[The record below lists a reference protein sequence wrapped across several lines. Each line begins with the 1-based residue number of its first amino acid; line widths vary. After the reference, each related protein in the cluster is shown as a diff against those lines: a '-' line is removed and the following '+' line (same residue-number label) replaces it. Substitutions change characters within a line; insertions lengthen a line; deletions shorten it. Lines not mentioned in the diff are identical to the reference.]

1 MNKLKV
7 LFLTLLLAA
16 FSAPINAKIVVLN
29 AEVAMLST
37 QFAQEAFKN
46 LDEDTGFIADRER
59 LELLQAEGQALVEK
73 FQKDQEVLSDE
84 EKLDMQKQLQDKQ
97 ADIQFLSNKLQ
108 TKAQEVQQQVVG
120 TLTPTFQ
127 KVLGELIAQKEY
139 EMIVAPGAL
148 LYADPDLDITEEV
161 IAYLDNACLLYT
173 SDAADE

>member
-7 LFLTLLLAA
+7 LFLTLLLVA
-16 FSAPINAKIVVLN
+16 FSAPINAKTVVLN

-37 QFAQEAFKN
+37 QYAQEAFKT
-46 LDEDTGFIADRER
+46 LDEDAGFIADRER

-127 KVLGELIAQKEY
+127 QVLGELITQKEY
-139 EMIVAPGAL
+139 DMIVAPGAL

-161 IAYLDNACLLYT
+161 IAYLDNALT
-173 SDAADE
+173 EKSEQQ

>member
-7 LFLTLLLAA
+7 LFLTLLLVA
-16 FSAPINAKIVVLN
+16 FSAPINAKTVVLN

-37 QFAQEAFKN
+37 QYAQEAFKT
-46 LDEDTGFIADRER
+46 LDEDAGFMADRER
-59 LELLQAEGQALVEK
+59 LELLQAEGQGLVEK

-108 TKAQEVQQQVVG
+108 TKAQEVQQQVVSA
-120 TLTPTFQ
+120 LTPTFQ
-127 KVLGELIAQKEY
+127 QVLGELITQKEY
-139 EMIVAPGAL
+139 DMIVAPGAL

-161 IAYLDNACLLYT
+161 IAYLDNALT
-173 SDAADE
+173 EKSE

>member
-1 MNKLKV
+1 MNKLKL
-7 LFLTLLLAA
+7 LFLTLLLVA
-16 FSAPINAKIVVLN
+16 FSAPINAKTVVLN

-37 QFAQEAFKN
+37 QYAQEAFKT
-46 LDEDTGFIADRER
+46 LDEDAGFMADRER

-127 KVLGELIAQKEY
+127 QVLGELITQKEY
-139 EMIVAPGAL
+139 DMIVAPGAL

-161 IAYLDNACLLYT
+161 IAYLDNALT
-173 SDAADE
+173 EKSE

>member
-7 LFLTLLLAA
+7 LFLTLLLVA
-16 FSAPINAKIVVLN
+16 FSAPINAKTVVLN

-37 QFAQEAFKN
+37 QYAQDAFKT
-46 LDEDTGFIADRER
+46 LDEDAGFIADRER

-127 KVLGELIAQKEY
+127 QVLGELITQKEY
-139 EMIVAPGAL
+139 DMIVAPGAL

-161 IAYLDNACLLYT
+161 IAYLDNALT
-173 SDAADE
+173 EKSE

>member
-1 MNKLKV
+1 MNKIKV
-7 LFLTLLLAA
+7 LFLTLLLVA
-16 FSAPINAKIVVLN
+16 FSAPINAKTVVLN

-37 QFAQEAFKN
+37 QYAQDAFKT
-46 LDEDTGFIADRER
+46 LDEDAGFIADRER

-120 TLTPTFQ
+120 ALTPTFQ
-127 KVLGELIAQKEY
+127 TVLGELITQKEY
-139 EMIVAPGAL
+139 DMIVAPGAL

-161 IAYLDNACLLYT
+161 IAYLDNALT
-173 SDAADE
+173 EKSE

>member
-1 MNKLKV
+1 MNKIKV
-7 LFLTLLLAA
+7 LFLTLLLVA
-16 FSAPINAKIVVLN
+16 FSAPINAKTVVLN

-37 QFAQEAFKN
+37 QYAQDAFKT
-46 LDEDTGFIADRER
+46 LDEDAGFIADRER

-127 KVLGELIAQKEY
+127 KVLGELITQKEY
-139 EMIVAPGAL
+139 DMIVAPGAL

-161 IAYLDNACLLYT
+161 IAYLDNALT
-173 SDAADE
+173 EQSE

>member
-1 MNKLKV
+1 MNKRNV
-7 LFLTLLLAA
+7 LCLPFLLVA
-16 FSAPINAKIVVLN
+16 FSAPINAKTVVLN

-37 QFAQEAFKN
+37 QYAQEAFKT
-46 LDEDTGFIADRER
+46 LDEDAGFMADRER

-127 KVLGELIAQKEY
+127 QVLGELITQKEY
-139 EMIVAPGAL
+139 DMIVAPGAL

-161 IAYLDNACLLYT
+161 IAYLDNALT
-173 SDAADE
+173 EKSE

>member
-7 LFLTLLLAA
+7 LFLTLMLVA
-16 FSAPINAKIVVLN
+16 FSAQISAKIVVLN

-37 QFAQEAFKN
+37 QFAQEEFKS
-46 LDEDTGFIADRER
+46 LDEDASFIADRER

-73 FQKDQEVLSDE
+73 FQKDQEILSDE
-84 EKLDMQKQLQDKQ
+84 EKLDLQQQLQDKQ
-97 ADIQFLSNKLQ
+97 TDIQFLSNKLQ

-120 TLTPTFQ
+120 ALTPTFQ
-127 KVLGELIAQKEY
+127 TVLGELIAQKEY

-161 IAYLDNACLLYT
+161 IAYLDNALT
-173 SDAADE
+173 EKSE

>member
-1 MNKLKV
+1 MNKLKA
-7 LFLTLLLAA
+7 LFITLLLVA
-16 FSAPINAKIVVLN
+16 FSAPINAKTVVLN

-37 QFAQEAFKN
+37 QYAQEAFKT
-46 LDEDTGFIADRER
+46 LDEDAGFIADRER

-120 TLTPTFQ
+120 ALTPTFQ
-127 KVLGELIAQKEY
+127 KVLGELITQKEY
-139 EMIVAPGAL
+139 DMIVAPGAL

-161 IAYLDNACLLYT
+161 IAYLDNALT
-173 SDAADE
+173 EKSE

>member
-7 LFLTLLLAA
+7 LFLTLLLVA
-16 FSAPINAKIVVLN
+16 FAAPINAKTVVLN

-37 QFAQEAFKN
+37 QYAQEAFKT
-46 LDEDTGFIADRER
+46 LDEDAGFMADRER

-127 KVLGELIAQKEY
+127 QVLGELITQKEY
-139 EMIVAPGAL
+139 DMIVAPGAL

-161 IAYLDNACLLYT
+161 IAYLDNALT
-173 SDAADE
+173 EKSE

>member
-7 LFLTLLLAA
+7 LFLTLLLVA
-16 FSAPINAKIVVLN
+16 FSAPINAKTVVLN

-37 QFAQEAFKN
+37 QYAQDAFKT
-46 LDEDTGFIADRER
+46 LDEDAGFIADRER

-73 FQKDQEVLSDE
+73 FQKDQEILSDE

-108 TKAQEVQQQVVG
+108 SKAQEVQQEVVS

-139 EMIVAPGAL
+139 DMIVAPQAL
-148 LYADPDLDITEEV
+148 LLSLIH
-161 IAYLDNACLLYT
+161 I
-173 SDAADE
+173 

>member
-1 MNKLKV
+1 MNKIKV
-7 LFLTLLLAA
+7 LFLTLLLVA
-16 FSAPINAKIVVLN
+16 FSAPINAKTVVLN

-37 QFAQEAFKN
+37 QYAQEAFKT
-46 LDEDTGFIADRER
+46 LDEDAGFIADRER

-127 KVLGELIAQKEY
+127 KVLGELITQKEY
-139 EMIVAPGAL
+139 DMIVAPGAL

-161 IAYLDNACLLYT
+161 IAYLDNALT
-173 SDAADE
+173 EKSE

>member
-7 LFLTLLLAA
+7 LFLTLLLVA
-16 FSAPINAKIVVLN
+16 FSAPINAKTVVLN

-37 QFAQEAFKN
+37 QYAQEAFKT
-46 LDEDTGFIADRER
+46 LDEDAGFIADRER

-120 TLTPTFQ
+120 ALTPTFQ
-127 KVLGELIAQKEY
+127 QVLGELITQKEY
-139 EMIVAPGAL
+139 DMIVAPGAL

-161 IAYLDNACLLYT
+161 IAYLDNALT
-173 SDAADE
+173 EKSE

>member
-1 MNKLKV
+1 MNKIKV
-7 LFLTLLLAA
+7 LFLTLLLVA
-16 FSAPINAKIVVLN
+16 FSAPINAKTVVLN

-37 QFAQEAFKN
+37 QYAQEAFKT
-46 LDEDTGFIADRER
+46 LDEDAGFMADRER

-127 KVLGELIAQKEY
+127 KVLGELITQKEY
-139 EMIVAPGAL
+139 DMIVAPGAL

-161 IAYLDNACLLYT
+161 IAYLDNALT
-173 SDAADE
+173 EKSE

>member
-1 MNKLKV
+1 MNKIKV
-7 LFLTLLLAA
+7 LFLTLLLVA
-16 FSAPINAKIVVLN
+16 FSAPINAKTVVLN

-37 QFAQEAFKN
+37 QYAQEAFKT
-46 LDEDTGFIADRER
+46 LDEDAGFMADRER

-127 KVLGELIAQKEY
+127 QVLGELITQKEY
-139 EMIVAPGAL
+139 DMIVAPGAL

-161 IAYLDNACLLYT
+161 IAYLDNALT
-173 SDAADE
+173 EKSE